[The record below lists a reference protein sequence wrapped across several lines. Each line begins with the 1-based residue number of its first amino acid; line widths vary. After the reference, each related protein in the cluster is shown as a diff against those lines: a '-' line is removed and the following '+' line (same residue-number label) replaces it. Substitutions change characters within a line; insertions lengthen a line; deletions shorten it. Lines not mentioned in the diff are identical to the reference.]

1 MAAVPAFPPSRVG
14 RAHRLP
20 APEPGEWNAFRSAAM
35 APFRLPPL
43 APATAPLL
51 ATVSVLH
58 ALEPVAARLRAVFG
72 DSGAAPSD
80 PDGRLEREGRLA
92 VFEGTHQEA
101 QRLERAL
108 GALGLTTSI
117 NLRPLR
123 EQPAWMSPPALE
135 TLQES
140 RSRP

>member
-1 MAAVPAFPPSRVG
+1 MA
-14 RAHRLP
+14 L
-20 APEPGEWNAFRSAAM
+20 
-35 APFRLPPL
+35 FRLPPV

-72 DSGAAPSD
+72 DSGVAPSD

-92 VFEGTHQEA
+92 VFEGTPQEA
-101 QRLERAL
+101 ERLERAL
-108 GALGLTTSI
+108 RALGLTTSI

-123 EQPAWMSPPALE
+123 EQRAWMSPPALE
-135 TLQES
+135 TPRGS